1 VVAEVPSSLEPKR
14 VLLVDDE
21 RALLPL
27 LERYLRK
34 LGYEPTCFYDPH
46 SALEAF
52 HTAESAFDLVMTDL
66 TLEGISGEELAKAV
80 LAATPRIG
88 VVVMSGYPYSTENF
102 DEADRGRVTF
112 LQKPFLPQQ
121 FQAAV
126 ERLTLPAAVE
136 EASAPAEETAAPAEE
151 TSAQTGETS
160 APVEESSAPA
170 GETAAEA
177 GDTSAEAEET
187 DARAVETTAQAGE
200 TEDEPPSESDTA
212 GTETAESDVSRV
224 SRDEQSQALTD
235 A

>member
-1 VVAEVPSSLEPKR
+1 MVAEVPTSLEPKR

-126 ERLTLPAAVE
+126 ERLTLPVAV
-136 EASAPAEETAAPAEE
+136 EETAAPVEG
-151 TSAQTGETS
+151 TSARTGETS
-160 APVEESSAPA
+160 APVEESSAHA
-170 GETAAEA
+170 GETAAQA
-177 GDTSAEAEET
+177 GDTSAETEET
-187 DARAVETTAQAGE
+187 AARAVEAAAQAGE
-200 TEDEPPSESDTA
+200 TEDEPPSESETA
-212 GTETAESDVSRV
+212 GTETAESDVSVV
-224 SRDEQSQALTD
+224 SRDEQSQPLTD